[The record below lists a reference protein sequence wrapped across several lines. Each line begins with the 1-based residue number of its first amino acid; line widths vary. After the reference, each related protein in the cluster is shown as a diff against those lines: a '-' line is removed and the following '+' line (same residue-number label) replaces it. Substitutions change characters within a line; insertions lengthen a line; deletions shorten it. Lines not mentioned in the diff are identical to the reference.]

1 VARPRLRDRCVDL
14 IPTARKSLE
23 TASLVCQ
30 CSVVEERRSLRGEG
44 QVGSSGL
51 ALRRLFRVWRAFA
64 VTSEQK
70 ERIEGTAR
78 ANRFTSSPISG
89 PTSSDGGCC
98 SVLLRSIGFARRS
111 GRRRYSNRL
120 IDYFAFVLVQVR
132 CQTELQKRFLITRG
146 LRIGNGENE
155 LVTMVTNRV
164 VFPVTYEN
172 VRSRYPHVN
181 GRCCPRSVPRR
192 TGNTSRP
199 LRDHGHSGHRSGIL
213 PVVSKTTGRMTCEKV
228 SLCRSGG

>member
-1 VARPRLRDRCVDL
+1 LRL
-14 IPTARKSLE
+14 PASRKKELRE
-23 TASLVCQ
+23 
-30 CSVVEERRSLRGEG
+30 LRGLT
-44 QVGSSGL
+44 GSRVLQSQDP
-51 ALRRLFRVWRAFA
+51 LRPTGDVAQCHCDESAFRADR
-64 VTSEQK
+64 
-70 ERIEGTAR
+70 G
-78 ANRFTSSPISG
+78 
-89 PTSSDGGCC
+89 
-98 SVLLRSIGFARRS
+98 RS
-111 GRRRYSNRL
+111 RYSNRL
-120 IDYFAFVLVQVR
+120 IDYLPSFLCKCVAKPNYK
-132 CQTELQKRFLITRG
+132 KRFLITRG